1 MNAITRSPYRRW
13 DMLNDMDS
21 LWNGFFT
28 PARAENSEQR
38 GWAPAMDIVE
48 NENGYVVKT
57 DLPGV
62 KKENLSVNVKDKTLV
77 IEANTESENVEKEG
91 ETVVKRERHSGS
103 YRRALKLGNE
113 IDEGAISADYS
124 DGVLTLVLPKA
135 LEANSRSIDITVN

>member
-1 MNAITRSPYRRW
+1 MNAITRTPYRSW
-13 DMLNDMDS
+13 DMLNDIDS

-91 ETVVKRERHSGS
+91 ETVVKRERRTGS

-113 IDEGAISADYS
+113 IDEAGISADYS

-135 LEANSRSIDITVN
+135 VESNSRNIDIAVN

>member
-1 MNAITRSPYRRW
+1 MNAITRTPYRSW
-13 DMLNDMDS
+13 DMLNDIDS

-28 PARAENSEQR
+28 PARSTDSEER

-91 ETVVKRERHSGS
+91 ETVVKRERRTGS

-113 IDEGAISADYS
+113 IDDGAISADYT

-135 LEANSRSIDITVN
+135 VESSSRSIDIAVN